1 MSAQKKNVFTGK
13 KMKYEAVVIGVSTG
27 GLNALSQILPI
38 LPRSYPLSVIIV
50 QHRVNDSDNFL
61 VEYLNKLCDI
71 QVKEA
76 LPRSAIEPECVYISP
91 SGYHLLIERDKRFSL
106 SVDPPVS
113 FAIPSIDV
121 LFESAAV
128 AYKDKLIGVILT
140 GANSD
145 GSRGIKKIKESGGLT
160 IVQDPTTAE
169 SSTMPAAAIEMVDI
183 DHILPLNE
191 IGSFLED
198 INKKRGR

>member
-1 MSAQKKNVFTGK
+1 MSAPKKNVFTGK

-169 SSTMPAAAIEMVDI
+169 SSTMPAAAIGMVDI

>member
-1 MSAQKKNVFTGK
+1 
-13 KMKYEAVVIGVSTG
+13 MKYEAVVIGVSTG
-27 GLNALSQILPI
+27 GLNALSSIIPQLPKN
-38 LPRSYPLSVIIV
+38 YPLSVIIV

-61 VEYLNKLCDI
+61 IEYINKLCDI
-71 QVKEA
+71 KVKEA
-76 LPRSAIEPECVYISP
+76 LPRSAIEPGCVYISP
-91 SGYHLLIERDKRFSL
+91 SGYHLLVERDKRFSL
-106 SVDPPVS
+106 SIDPPVS

-145 GSRGIKKIKESGGLT
+145 GSRGMKTIKEYRGLT
-160 IVQDPTTAE
+160 IVQDPKTAE
-169 SSTMPAAAIEMVDI
+169 SSAMPTAATRIVDI
-183 DHILPLNE
+183 DHILPLNK
-191 IGSFLED
+191 IGSFLKD